1 MELIS
6 SLEDYCLIRDGALR
20 LVVVLVLIGFAAC
33 SPSDKAVVKSD
44 SAERA
49 ATPDLK
55 QLFGRIW
62 QVADAPSKPAPGGIY
77 VFLANGTLLETSC
90 VETYRIATWSI
101 DPKQPFVLRAFEDK
115 QLAFTA
121 VITQVTQDTLRL
133 RQNLPRSNE
142 SRMLTLKAIEEEL
155 VCPDL
160 RR

>member
-1 MELIS
+1 MRHRS
-6 SLEDYCLIRDGALR
+6 PH
-20 LVVVLVLIGFAAC
+20 LVAFTSFWRMAHF
-33 SPSDKAVVKSD
+33 
-44 SAERA
+44 
-49 ATPDLK
+49 LK
-55 QLFGRIW
+55 L
-62 QVADAPSKPAPGGIY
+62 PAWR
-77 VFLANGTLLETSC
+77 
-90 VETYRIATWSI
+90 YRIATWSI